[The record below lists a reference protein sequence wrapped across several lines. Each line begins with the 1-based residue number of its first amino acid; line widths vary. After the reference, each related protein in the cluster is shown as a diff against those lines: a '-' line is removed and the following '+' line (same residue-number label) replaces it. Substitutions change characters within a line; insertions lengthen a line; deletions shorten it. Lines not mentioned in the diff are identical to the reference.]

1 MTTTLDFLKGDVDS
15 GVGPGGGEVGILEG
29 PSGNLRFADWL
40 FRSKAASVL
49 WLVARLWLG
58 YEWLNAGYQKLW
70 GSEKSA
76 FWYGGG
82 AGVKGFSTAGIAGSA
97 TGKGGASYGWWAGF
111 LHNFVIP
118 NSSWIAKLVTLSE
131 LAIGALLILGLFTGA
146 AAFAG
151 IGLNLIYMFSGSAG
165 VNPAY
170 AIVSLFLILAW
181 RNAGYFGLDRL
192 ALPAVRNLLHPGS
205 HSKNAVAQPPSVPV
219 VVPVH

>member
-1 MTTTLDFLKGDVDS
+1 MTTTLDFLKGDVAS
-15 GVGPGGGEVGILEG
+15 GVAAPGGDGGLLEG
-29 PSGNLRFADWL
+29 PSGNLRFSDWL

-82 AGVKGFSTAGIAGSA
+82 AGVKRFSTAGIAGSA

-131 LAIGALLILGLFTGA
+131 LAIGVLLILGLFTGA

-181 RNAGYFGLDRL
+181 RNAGYFGLDRF
-192 ALPAVRNLLHPGS
+192 ALPAVRNLFHHGTHARES
-205 HSKNAVAQPPSVPV
+205 VVVPPKV